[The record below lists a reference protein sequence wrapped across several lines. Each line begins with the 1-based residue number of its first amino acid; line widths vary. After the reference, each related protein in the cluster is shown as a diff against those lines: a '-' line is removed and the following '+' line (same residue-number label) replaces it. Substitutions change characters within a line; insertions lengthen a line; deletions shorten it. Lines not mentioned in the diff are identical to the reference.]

1 VSSSWPESLS
11 YQTDRRDADTN
22 SEILKTG
29 SSSTSEHCVL
39 EFLVRVRDLD
49 DLQILMDRLLDANSV
64 MSVERR
70 VSNDVFD
77 EHFEMD
83 TDVSCIPFIL
93 FISA

>member
-1 VSSSWPESLS
+1 MEQYAEAKPLHESFYYVSSSWPESLS

-39 EFLVRVRDLD
+39 EFLSSR
-49 DLQILMDRLLDANSV
+49 LQILMDRLLDVYSV

-70 VSNDVFD
+70 FGSVLL
-77 EHFEMD
+77 D
-83 TDVSCIPFIL
+83 TM
-93 FISA
+93 